1 MIKLTAAENNGLALA
16 AREELAWQDYA
27 DYFTLANPG
36 MKLYPHVKLI
46 CDKLQKIADGE
57 QHFYVISC
65 PPQHGKSLTITKT
78 FPSYYLMK
86 YPDKHAMIVA
96 YSQDLYS
103 QFAASNRRAFS
114 EWCGAVPPENKRLTV
129 GKNTATTF
137 SIVDHR
143 GGFYATSVLGGA
155 TGMSADLLI
164 IDDPIK
170 NAEEAG
176 SPTIKDKIWNE
187 WLLTFKPRLQKG
199 GSVIVIMTRWQV
211 DDLAG
216 RLLQKSSFPW
226 EEIKLP
232 AISYDIPAGQTDAI
246 GRTNGEALC
255 PQLHSL
261 DELLGNKHDMGT
273 HKFQA
278 LYQQSPTVEGGNIFK
293 RSWVRYYV
301 PDRETMIALGLTE
314 KDVTIR
320 PRLNHMSET
329 VQAWDAT
336 FKSGANDDYVAGQTW
351 ARYKTDMYLLPNWCH
366 KRLSFTETLDAIRA
380 MSKLYPQA
388 TVKLVED
395 KANGPAIIDT
405 LKQEISGIIPVSP
418 GNDSKEARASSV
430 TPYWEAGQIYIPHP
444 LWKPEVDDWIEE
456 ILNFPNATHDDN
468 VDSMTYAVQRLQK
481 KQTAVID
488 RFLF

>member
-187 WLLTFKPRLQKG
+187 WNLTFYPRLQKG
-199 GSVIVIMTRWQV
+199 GSVIVIMTRWQT

-216 RLLQKSSFPW
+216 RLLQKSSLPW

-232 AISYDIPAGQTDAI
+232 AIATDIPAGQTDAI
-246 GRTNGEALC
+246 GRHNGEALC
-255 PQLHSL
+255 PQLHTL
-261 DELLGNKHDMGT
+261 KELLTHKHDMGT
-273 HKFQA
+273 QRFTA
-278 LYQQSPTVEGGNIFK
+278 LYQQSPTIEGGNIIK
-293 RSWVRYYV
+293 REWIKYYV
-301 PDRETMIALGLTE
+301 PDRETMVALGLTE
-314 KDVTIR
+314 KDVAIL
-320 PRLNHMSET
+320 PRHLDES

-336 FKSGANDDYVAGQTW
+336 FKSGENDDYVAGQTW
-351 ARYKTDMYLLPNWCH
+351 SRRGANAYLRTGWCH
-366 KRLSFTETLDAIRA
+366 KRLSFTETLDAIRSQSR
-380 MSKLYPQA
+380 MYPEA
-388 TVKLVED
+388 TAKLVED

-405 LKQEISGIIPVSP
+405 LRREIVGIMPVSP
-418 GNDSKEARASSV
+418 GSDSKEARAASV
-430 TPYWEAGQIYIPHP
+430 SPLFEAGQIFIPHP
-444 LWKPEVDDWIEE
+444 RWHPESEDLVEE
-456 ILNFPNATHDDN
+456 WVGFPNMPHDDQ
-468 VDSMTYAVQRLQK
+468 VDSMVYAVRRLLRNSNRP
-481 KQTAVID
+481 II
-488 RFLF
+488 RF

>member
-187 WLLTFKPRLQKG
+187 WNLTFYPRLQKG
-199 GSVIVIMTRWQV
+199 GSVIVIMTRWQT

-216 RLLQKSSFPW
+216 RLLQKSSLPW

-232 AISYDIPAGQTDAI
+232 AIATDIPAGQTDAI
-246 GRTNGEALC
+246 GRHNGEALC
-255 PQLHSL
+255 PQLHTL
-261 DELLGNKHDMGT
+261 KELLTHKHDMGT
-273 HKFQA
+273 QRFTA

-293 RSWVRYYV
+293 REWIKYYV
-301 PDRETMIALGLTE
+301 PDKETQVRLGLTDKE
-314 KDVTIR
+314 AEIL
-320 PRLNHMSET
+320 PRHLDTS

-336 FKSGANDDYVAGQTW
+336 FKSKTNDDFVAGQTW
-351 ARYKTDMYLLPNWCH
+351 SKRGAKVYLRPGWCH
-366 KRLSFTETLDAIRA
+366 KRLSFTETLSEIRA
-380 MSKLYPQA
+380 QSRMYPDA
-388 TVKLVED
+388 VTKLVED

-405 LKQEISGIIPVSP
+405 LKQDVPGIMPVSP
-418 GNDSKEARASSV
+418 GADSKEARAASV
-430 TPYWEAGQIYIPHP
+430 SPYWEAGQVYVPHP
-444 LWKPEVDDWIEE
+444 LWHPETEDLVEE
-456 ILNFPNATHDDN
+456 WVGFPNMPHDDQ
-468 VDSMTYAVQRLQK
+468 VDSMVYAVRRLLRNSNRP
-481 KQTAVID
+481 VM
-488 RFLF
+488 RF

>member
-1 MIKLTAAENNGLALA
+1 MTKLNEVEAVGLTEMETEMARRKYAA
-16 AREELAWQDYA
+16 
-27 DYFTLANPG
+27 YFLLANAPEA
-36 MKLYPHVKLI
+36 KLYPHVKII
-46 CDKLQKIADGE
+46 CDAIQKIIDGQQQFLIIE
-57 QHFYVISC
+57 LG
-65 PPQHGKSLTITKT
+65 PQHGKSMAITET
-78 FPSYYLMK
+78 LPSYYLMR
-86 YPDKHAMIVA
+86 YPDKKVMVTA
-96 YSQDLYS
+96 YGENLYS
-103 QFAASNRRAFS
+103 QFADSNRDKFT
-114 EWCGAVPPENKRLTV
+114 RLAPKLFGLTTS
-129 GKNTATTF
+129 KNTANQF
-137 SIVDHR
+137 DVRNHK
-143 GGFYATSVLGGA
+143 GEAFFTSMLGSA
-155 TGMSADLLI
+155 TGHSADLLI

-170 NAEEAG
+170 NSEEAM
-176 SPTIKDKIWNE
+176 SPTVKEKIWKE
-187 WLLTFKPRLQKG
+187 WTNTFSTRLQNNS
-199 GSVIVIMTRWQV
+199 SVIVIATRWTT
-211 DDLAG
+211 DDLSG
-216 RLLQKSSFPW
+216 RLLQQKAYDW
-226 EEIKLP
+226 QEIKLP
-232 AISYDIPAGQTDAI
+232 AIATGIPKGQTDII
-246 GRTNGEALC
+246 GRHNGEALC
-255 PQLHSL
+255 PELHTL
-261 DELLGNKHDMGT
+261 DALLAQKKNLGT
-273 HKFQA
+273 QAFNA

-405 LKQEISGIIPVSP
+405 LQQEISGIIPVSP

>member
-1 MIKLTAAENNGLALA
+1 MTKLNEVEAVGLTEMETEMARRKYAA
-16 AREELAWQDYA
+16 
-27 DYFTLANPG
+27 YFLLANAPEA
-36 MKLYPHVKLI
+36 KLYPHVKII
-46 CDKLQKIADGE
+46 CDAIQKIIDGQQQFLIIE
-57 QHFYVISC
+57 LG
-65 PPQHGKSLTITKT
+65 PQHGKSMAITET
-78 FPSYYLMK
+78 LPSYYLMR
-86 YPDKHAMIVA
+86 YPDKKVMVTA
-96 YSQDLYS
+96 YGENLYS
-103 QFAASNRRAFS
+103 QFADSNRDKFT
-114 EWCGAVPPENKRLTV
+114 RLAPKLFGLTTS
-129 GKNTATTF
+129 KNTANQF
-137 SIVDHR
+137 DVRNHK
-143 GGFYATSVLGGA
+143 GEAFFTSMLGSA
-155 TGMSADLLI
+155 TGHSADLLI

-170 NAEEAG
+170 NSEEAM
-176 SPTIKDKIWNE
+176 SPTVKEKIWKE
-187 WLLTFKPRLQKG
+187 WTNTFSTRLQNNS
-199 GSVIVIMTRWQV
+199 SVIVIATRWTT
-211 DDLAG
+211 DDLSG
-216 RLLQKSSFPW
+216 RLLQQKAYDW
-226 EEIKLP
+226 QEIKLP
-232 AISYDIPAGQTDAI
+232 AIATGIPKGQTDII
-246 GRTNGEALC
+246 GRHNGEALC
-255 PQLHSL
+255 PELHTL
-261 DELLGNKHDMGT
+261 DALLAQKKNLGT
-273 HKFQA
+273 HAFNA

-405 LKQEISGIIPVSP
+405 LQQEISGIIPVSP

>member
-1 MIKLTAAENNGLALA
+1 MTKLNEVEAVGLTEMETEMARRKYAA
-16 AREELAWQDYA
+16 
-27 DYFTLANPG
+27 YFLLANAPEA
-36 MKLYPHVKLI
+36 KLYPHVKII
-46 CDKLQKIADGE
+46 CDAIQKIIDGQQQFLIIE
-57 QHFYVISC
+57 LG
-65 PPQHGKSLTITKT
+65 PQHGKSMAITET
-78 FPSYYLMK
+78 LPSYYLMR
-86 YPDKHAMIVA
+86 YPDKKVMVTA
-96 YSQDLYS
+96 YGENLYS
-103 QFAASNRRAFS
+103 QFADSNRDKFT
-114 EWCGAVPPENKRLTV
+114 RLAPKLFGLTTS
-129 GKNTATTF
+129 KNTANQF
-137 SIVDHR
+137 DVRNHK
-143 GGFYATSVLGGA
+143 GEAFFTSMLGSA
-155 TGMSADLLI
+155 TGHSADLLI

-170 NAEEAG
+170 NSEEAM
-176 SPTIKDKIWNE
+176 SPTVKEKIWKE
-187 WLLTFKPRLQKG
+187 WTNTFSTRLQNNS
-199 GSVIVIMTRWQV
+199 SVIVIATRWTT
-211 DDLAG
+211 DDLSG
-216 RLLQKSSFPW
+216 RLLQQKAYDW
-226 EEIKLP
+226 QEIKLP
-232 AISYDIPAGQTDAI
+232 AIATGIPKGQTDII
-246 GRTNGEALC
+246 GRHNGEALC
-255 PQLHSL
+255 PELHTL
-261 DELLGNKHDMGT
+261 DALLAQKKNLGT
-273 HKFQA
+273 QAFNA

-336 FKSGANDDYVAGQTW
+336 FKSGANDDYIAGQTW

-405 LKQEISGIIPVSP
+405 LQQEISGIIPVSP